1 MIYKEVEYE
10 NKGYLYTCVL
20 DNGVTVQAFIDGT
33 GDGSDGRRYRLVSHI
48 DACEFYDVFDEVVV
62 DGWELIEE

>member
-1 MIYKEVEYE
+1 MIFKEVKYI
-10 NKGYLYTCVL
+10 NKDYLYTAKL
-20 DNGVTVQAFIDGT
+20 DNGVTVQAFADGT

-48 DACEFYDVFDEVVV
+48 DPCEFYDVYDEIVV

>member
-1 MIYKEVEYE
+1 MILKEVEYKD
-10 NKGYLYTCVL
+10 KGYLYTCVL
-20 DNGVTVQAFIDGT
+20 NNGVTVHAFTDGT

-48 DACEFYDVFDEVVV
+48 DPCEFYDVFDEVIV